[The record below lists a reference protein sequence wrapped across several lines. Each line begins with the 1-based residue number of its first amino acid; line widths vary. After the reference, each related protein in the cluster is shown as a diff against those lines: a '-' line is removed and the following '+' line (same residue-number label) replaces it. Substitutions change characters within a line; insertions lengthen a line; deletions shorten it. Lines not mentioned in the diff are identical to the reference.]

1 MNDIIIR
8 KQSANNTTLNQLQ
21 RWQVNSSNSQYSYL
35 TLSSSEVQT
44 TVPSVTQMLLWDFE
58 LFNSSLNDVN
68 QSPFVWSGSSI
79 TIPQEGYYVL
89 SLQIQ
94 FDGPCTKT
102 AWIYVNGIAMDAIND
117 SYNSNIMSVSFLR
130 FFAESDILEI
140 GINTSVNVAI
150 VSNVYNDVNESP
162 ILNVVFLR

>member
-8 KQSANNTTLNQLQ
+8 KQNTNATAIQQLQ
-21 RWQVNSSNSQYSYL
+21 RWQANSSNSLYSYL
-35 TLSSSEVQT
+35 TISSSQFQAT
-44 TVPSVTQMLLWDFE
+44 MPGVTQMLLWDFE
-58 LFNSSLNDVN
+58 LLNSSENDVN
-68 QSPFVWSGSSI
+68 QSPFVWSGSAI
-79 TIPQEGYYVL
+79 TIPQEGYYVI

-117 SYNSNIMSVSFLR
+117 SYSSNIMSVSFLR
-130 FFAESDILEI
+130 FFSESDILEI

-150 VSNVYNDVNESP
+150 VSNLYNDVNESP
-162 ILNVVFLR
+162 ILNIVFLR